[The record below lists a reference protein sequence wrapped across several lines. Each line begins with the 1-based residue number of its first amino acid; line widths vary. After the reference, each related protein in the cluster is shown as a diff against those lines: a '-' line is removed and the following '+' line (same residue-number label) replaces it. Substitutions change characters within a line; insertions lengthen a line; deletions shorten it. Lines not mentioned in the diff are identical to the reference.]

1 MVDVAVCKIPNEKV
15 MARINRMKPSIL
27 YLLTSLN
34 TTGGTVSKIKS
45 TLKFTRYNVFIGA
58 HYNSDDGDIL
68 KCWEQEN
75 NVQVINLPSRG
86 NIFQSVYLLNNLI
99 RREKIS
105 MVHSFFPNEMFIAYI
120 LKLLNPNLKIIRS
133 FEGNV
138 KRSFLV
144 RALSRMMLPSFDEVI
159 FISKYVSDFYEDIT
173 RKCKNKTIVDN
184 AGYHIS
190 EYQRR
195 DKGEIC
201 TIVSV
206 AGLNLMKNVFMY
218 AEIGRVLKTRNF
230 SYKMTIV
237 GYGPLENKLRERIVA
252 YQIQDSVIL
261 LGMQNDPKPYYKEA
275 DIYIHPADKE
285 GFGITVAEAMSAGL
299 PVIVS
304 DRGGVP
310 ELVNHMEDGIIVD
323 AYNPHEWA
331 DYIITLW
338 NDRELYDKLS
348 KNGHNTYLSRFTPK
362 MYATNL
368 DRIYDQLI

>member
-15 MARINRMKPSIL
+15 MAKINRMKPSVL

-45 TLKFTRYNVFIGA
+45 TLKFTSYNVFIGA
-58 HYNSDDGDIL
+58 PYNSDDGDIL
-68 KCWEQEN
+68 KCWKQEK

-86 NIFQSVYLLNNLI
+86 NIFKSVHLLHNVI
-99 RREKIS
+99 RKEKIS
-105 MVHSFFPNEMFIAYI
+105 MVHSFFPNEMFIAYF

-138 KRSFLV
+138 KRSFLI

-159 FISKYVSDFYEDIT
+159 FISKYVGDFYEDIT
-173 RKCKNKTIVDN
+173 RKCKNRTIVDN

-206 AGLNLMKNVFMY
+206 AGLNPMKNVFMY
-218 AEIGRVLKTRNF
+218 AEIGRVLKARNF
-230 SYKMTIV
+230 SYKIKIV
-237 GYGPLENKLRERIVA
+237 GYGPLEKELRERIVA

-323 AYNPHEWA
+323 AYNPDEWA

-338 NDRELYDKLS
+338 NDRALYDKLS
-348 KNGHNTYLSRFTPK
+348 KNGYNTYLSRFTPK
-362 MYATNL
+362 MYAKKL
-368 DRIYDQLI
+368 DRIYDSLV